1 MCKLFTGKRF
11 FLSYLVF
18 YFIFLVYI
26 FVRKYGVFSYFKGI
40 KFLAGIKF
48 RGSVHPRN
56 LNISRGFNFAE
67 EPFSNFSLFSG
78 MRHFKTVSK
87 FSRKSG
93 YSHLF
98 MGWFEESKTPDKRH
112 FCFVFHFS

>member
-1 MCKLFTGKRF
+1 MGLNF
-11 FLSYLVF
+11 
-18 YFIFLVYI
+18 
-26 FVRKYGVFSYFKGI
+26 
-40 KFLAGIKF
+40 AGIKC

-67 EPFSNFSLFSG
+67 EPFSNFSR
-78 MRHFKTVSK
+78 MRHFKTVCK

-98 MGWFEESKTPDKRH
+98 IAWFNNNRK
-112 FCFVFHFS
+112 